1 MSEQVV
7 DVDRALCLELAL
19 VLAHRVH
26 DLAAPVRDLVLGQFG
41 VALRGRGGRRLGHQP
56 PEELDVQ
63 VAFGAGDGAVVQLA
77 RGQRVELLEGGHGL
91 ETIRGPGAPNKKPWP
106 SGQPSSRRR
115 AACSSLSTPSPIASI
130 PNARAS
136 EMIAV
141 TIAASPREATS
152 AATNE
157 RSILTAWT
165 GRSRSDE

>member
-7 DVDRALCLELAL
+7 DVDRPLGFELAL
-19 VLAHRVH
+19 VLADRVH
-26 DLAAPVRDLVLGQFG
+26 DLAAPVRDLVLGHLG
-41 VALRGRGGRRLGHQP
+41 VALGGGRGRHLGHQP
-56 PEELDVQ
+56 PEELHVQ
-63 VAFGAGDGAVVQLA
+63 VAASAGYRAVVQLA

-91 ETIRGPGAPNKKPWP
+91 ETIRGPGAPKRNPWA

-115 AACSSLSTPSPIASI
+115 AACSSLSTPSPIASM
-130 PNARAS
+130 PRARAS
-136 EMIAV
+136 EMIAA